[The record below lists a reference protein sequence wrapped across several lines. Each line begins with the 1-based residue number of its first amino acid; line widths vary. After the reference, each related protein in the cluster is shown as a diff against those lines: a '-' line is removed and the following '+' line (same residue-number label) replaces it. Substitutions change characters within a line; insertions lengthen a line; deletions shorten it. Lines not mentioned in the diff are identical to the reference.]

1 MPDLTGLPALDLAIG
16 LSFIFLL
23 LSLLASAVQEAIA
36 AVLALRAKTL
46 EKGLRNML
54 EGASGGPT
62 DAVAALYEHPLIRS
76 LYKSGFGPF
85 GKRDGLRRPSYI
97 PPRAFAQALVDT
109 FAPDLTHTG
118 DDGTP
123 KKSRDVIRE
132 LREALEKASLPP
144 EVKTG
149 VLKLLDR
156 ARGDIDAFRV
166 SLEEWFDDTM
176 ARVSGWYK
184 REAQL
189 ILAAIAVVVVLLLN
203 ANAITIGQRLWE
215 DVGMRTAVVQ
225 LAERATAQTPG
236 DTPTEKLENAAKAVD
251 DVKALGVP
259 LGWTADSEDPRYV
272 DVADAQFLY
281 RDLLGWI
288 VTVFAVSLGAPFW
301 FDTLS
306 RFSRLRSS
314 GKPEAPLPASGYGK
328 PGERVG
334 EPAPVVRVELAGR
347 SPDTT

>member
-54 EGASGGPT
+54 AGSPDVAS
-62 DAVAALYEHPLIRS
+62 DEVAKLYRHPLIRS
-76 LYKSGFGPF
+76 LYKAGFGPF
-85 GKRDGLRRPSYI
+85 GKSDGLRLPSYI
-97 PPRAFAQALVDT
+97 PPRGFALALVDT
-109 FAPDLTHTG
+109 VAPDLTHTDERG
-118 DDGTP
+118 KARD
-123 KKSRDVIRE
+123 SHDVIAD
-132 LREALEKASLPP
+132 LRTSLEAAALPP
-144 EVKTG
+144 DVKAA

-156 ARGDIDAFRV
+156 ARGDIDAFRT

-189 ILAAIAVVVVLLLN
+189 ILAAIAVVVVLALN

-215 DVGMRTAVVQ
+215 DVGLRTAVVQ
-225 LAERATAQTPG
+225 LAEEATAETPG
-236 DTPTEKLENAAKAVD
+236 ATPTEKLENAAAAVD
-251 DVKALGVP
+251 GVKALGVP
-259 LGWTADSEDPRYV
+259 LGWTSDGEDPRYV

-281 RDLLGWI
+281 RDILGWLLTI
-288 VTVFAVSLGAPFW
+288 AAVSLGAPFW

-306 RFSRLRSS
+306 RLSRLRST

-334 EPAPVVRVELAGR
+334 
-347 SPDTT
+347 